1 MIDTQLK
8 GILPKSIKQSLQTV
22 RQVPFLLK
30 SAYIEFTCSIHS
42 APILI
47 LGNQKSGTSAIAALL
62 AEMTGLSLSLDLR
75 KEIDRPTYHLVKKGE
90 LPFSEFVKI
99 NKLDFSREIV
109 KEPNLTLF
117 YEELADYFPQSK
129 FVFVIR
135 DPRDNIRSI
144 LNRLK
149 IPGNLSQLEP
159 QYCREMTPAWDLIVD
174 NSWLGLKGENYIEML
189 AERWNYTADVFLK
202 NSDQLILTCYEEFQK
217 HKIGEIDRLA
227 KKLELDQVND
237 ISDKVDI
244 QFQPRGNRNV
254 KWHEFFGNDNLAR
267 IECICGERMNVFN
280 YPITD
285 NSFSPLV

>member
-1 MIDTQLK
+1 MINTQLK

-75 KEIDRPTYHLVKKGE
+75 KEIDKPTYHLVKKGE

-149 IPGNLSQLEP
+149 IPGNLSKLE
-159 QYCREMTPAWDLIVD
+159 QEYRGEMTPAWDLILD
-174 NSWLGLKGENYIEML
+174 NSWFGLKGENYIEMM
-189 AERWNYTADVFLK
+189 AERWNYTADAFLK
-202 NSDQLILTCYEEFQK
+202 NQDKIILTRYEEFLK
-217 HKIGEIDRLA
+217 DKIGEMARLA
-227 KKLELDQVND
+227 ENLGLDRVND

-254 KWHEFFGNDNLAR
+254 KWQEFFGNDNLAR
-267 IECICGERMNVFN
+267 IDRICGERMKSFD
-280 YPITD
+280 YPP
-285 NSFSPLV
+285 NS

>member
-1 MIDTQLK
+1 MLPSKLTQFV
-8 GILPKSIKQSLQTV
+8 PKRIRNLIGKTRLEFQTLTA
-22 RQVPFLLK
+22 QINPN
-30 SAYIEFTCSIHS
+30 
-42 APILI
+42 PILI

-75 KEIDRPTYHLVKKGE
+75 KEIDKPTYHLVKKGE

-149 IPGNLSQLEP
+149 IPGNLSKLE
-159 QYCREMTPAWDLIVD
+159 QEYRGEMTPAWDLILD
-174 NSWLGLKGENYIEML
+174 NSWFGLKGENYIEMM
-189 AERWNYTADVFLK
+189 AERWNYTADAFLK
-202 NSDQLILTCYEEFQK
+202 NQDKIILTRYEEFLK
-217 HKIGEIDRLA
+217 DKSGEMARLA
-227 KKLELDQVND
+227 ENLGLDRVND

-254 KWHEFFGNDNLAR
+254 KWQEFFGNDNLAR
-267 IECICGERMNVFN
+267 IDRICSERMKSFD
-280 YPITD
+280 YPP
-285 NSFSPLV
+285 NS